1 MWGVRCR
8 AEPMRL
14 CRSCDVLRGGCCVCS
29 AEGKS
34 VFGRKRGRFGVAA
47 VVPCEVSVRHRCD
60 ESSEEFRYVGFYPLF
75 GCDRMSGTYPPRRRF
90 GRFMIRRTARG
101 EDANKRGQKQACLH
115 FAGSKY

>member
-60 ESSEEFRYVGFYPLF
+60 ESSEEFRYVGFLPSFRLRPDVRHVPASEAF
-75 GCDRMSGTYPPRRRF
+75 RALHDTADGT
-90 GRFMIRRTARG
+90 G
-101 EDANKRGQKQACLH
+101 
-115 FAGSKY
+115 